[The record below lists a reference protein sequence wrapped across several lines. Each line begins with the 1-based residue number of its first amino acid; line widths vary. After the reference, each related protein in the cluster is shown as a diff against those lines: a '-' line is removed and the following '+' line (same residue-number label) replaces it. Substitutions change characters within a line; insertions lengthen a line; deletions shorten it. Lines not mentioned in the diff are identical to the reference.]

1 MTHGDLP
8 IFPLTIP
15 SVSTYSSFIFFF
27 SSNERE
33 DKSKYDS
40 KMIEWIDPITNSLSA
55 IPLPPIP
62 SHLVIFI
69 AFVVIEDDSSHEKE

>member
-1 MTHGDLP
+1 
-8 IFPLTIP
+8 
-15 SVSTYSSFIFFF
+15 
-27 SSNERE
+27 
-33 DKSKYDS
+33 
-40 KMIEWIDPITNSLSA
+40 MIEWIDPITNSLST